1 MRGTLKRALN
11 AVALVITLPA
21 AMTCWAQE
29 AVLPGVGMFMFWVHV
44 AAQLPGAPGLFV
56 RRAFYRWLL
65 PHCSEN
71 VVIEFGVILN
81 RRAEIASGAHVGNY
95 ALIGWARIGENAL
108 IGSRA
113 SIPSGGGQHVFLP
126 EGTWSAVDSAL
137 LKKVVI
143 GANTWIGEG
152 AIVMADVGQ
161 QCMVAAGSVVASPL
175 PDGVMVA
182 GNPAR
187 FVRRVVAQAGG
198 SPDDT
203 PVSFVR

>member
-1 MRGTLKRALN
+1 MRATLKRALN
-11 AVALVITLPA
+11 ALALVITLPA
-21 AMTCWAQE
+21 AITCWAQE
-29 AVLPGVGMFMFWVHV
+29 ALLPGSSMFTFWVHV
-44 AAQLPGAPGLFV
+44 VAPLPGVPGLFV

-65 PHCSEN
+65 PDCAEN
-71 VVIEFGVILN
+71 VVIDFGAILN
-81 RRAEIASGAHVGNY
+81 RRAEIASGAHVGSY

-113 SIPSGGGQHVFLP
+113 SIPSGGGQHVLLP
-126 EGTWSAVDSAL
+126 EGAWSAADSSL
-137 LKKVVI
+137 LTKVVI

-161 QCMVAAGSVVASPL
+161 QCMVAAGSVVASAL

-187 FVRRVVAQAGG
+187 FVRRVVAQAGA
-198 SPDDT
+198 SSDDR
-203 PVSFVR
+203 PVSSVR